1 MNDLEF
7 AVLDDEKSDK
17 MLEKIKDIIADY
29 AGISKEDITP
39 DTLFF
44 ADLNMDSMEILGM
57 ICKIEE
63 EFGTELPTEEIKN
76 IYSVGDLQKF
86 LEERNLQ
93 VPGSR

>member
-1 MNDLEF
+1 
-7 AVLDDEKSDK
+7 

-29 AGISKEDITP
+29 TGISKEDITP

-63 EFGTELPTEEIKN
+63 AFGIELPTDEIKN
-76 IYSVGDLQKF
+76 IYSVGDLQTF
-86 LEERNLQ
+86 IEERKLQ
-93 VPGSR
+93 IPGNQ

>member
-1 MNDLEF
+1 
-7 AVLDDEKSDK
+7 

-29 AGISKEDITP
+29 TGISKEDITP

-63 EFGTELPTEEIKN
+63 AFGIELPTDEIKN

>member
-1 MNDLEF
+1 MP
-7 AVLDDEKSDK
+7 
-17 MLEKIKDIIADY
+17 EKIKDIIAEYTD
-29 AGISKEDITP
+29 ISKEDITP

-44 ADLNMDSMEILGM
+44 ADLHMDSMEILGM
-57 ICKIEE
+57 IGKIEE
-63 EFGTELPTEEIKN
+63 AFDTEFPTDELKN

>member
-1 MNDLEF
+1 
-7 AVLDDEKSDK
+7 
-17 MLEKIKDIIADY
+17 MLEKLKDIIADY
-29 AGISKEDITP
+29 TGISKKDITP

-44 ADLNMDSMEILGM
+44 ADLHMDSMEILGL

-63 EFGTELPTEEIKN
+63 EFETELPTDEIKN

-93 VPGSR
+93 IPGSQ